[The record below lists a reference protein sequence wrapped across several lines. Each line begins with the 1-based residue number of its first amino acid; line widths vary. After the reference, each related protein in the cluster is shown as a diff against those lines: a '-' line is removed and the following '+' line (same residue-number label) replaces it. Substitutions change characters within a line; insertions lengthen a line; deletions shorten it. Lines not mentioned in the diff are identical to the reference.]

1 MELVKRDEE
10 TLPKGHGLHAETW
23 RCPSGLSLAPR
34 SGIGVGG
41 EAESGREAPARG
53 ESLSVHPAPTPGLL
67 SVLCIL
73 PKLTWTP
80 RASNAC
86 LLCPLSCFAPSAS
99 TFSITLS
106 FCLCPSLAVC
116 LPFLPPPSSAS
127 FLSLLTP

>member
-1 MELVKRDEE
+1 MEVELVKRDEE

-67 SVLCIL
+67 SVLAA
-73 PKLTWTP
+73 TP
-80 RASNAC
+80 TSDTSVHPAKADMD
-86 LLCPLSCFAPSAS
+86 S
-99 TFSITLS
+99 T
-106 FCLCPSLAVC
+106 SL
-116 LPFLPPPSSAS
+116 
-127 FLSLLTP
+127 